1 MRFISLREKCAPLP
15 FLDYMEVV
23 SIQYSLTKLLILII
37 ELNLIEYRPLSL
49 CKSTLSSLF

>member
-1 MRFISLREKCAPLP
+1 MRFNRLREKCAPLP

-23 SIQYSLTKLLILII
+23 STQYSLTKLLILII
-37 ELNLIEYRPLSL
+37 ELNLIKYMPLSL